1 MNEDV
6 MSVSSIPARALAK
19 FKRELKSF
27 NAPKAG
33 SSDAGIV
40 DVRLNSLREWTDW
53 IAVNPLFMDKR
64 FHQTCVAK
72 MQAHGIREPLTDHFH
87 LGETILFGPDL
98 REGIFVNGLN
108 SRLRATLYALAPPVE
123 NIGRYSARIYAPE
136 ALTQLALILR
146 GRYPKFL
153 GSEYSDNEDIRRE
166 LFPIPIKDLTA
177 LDLPDASFDF
187 VTSNEVLEHVPD
199 LDAALREMC
208 RILRPG
214 GQHIGTCPFIFNSEK
229 SDLRTVLKDGQL
241 VHLKPAEMHGDPVN
255 PSGGSLVFE
264 VPAWD
269 ILDRAKA
276 AGFSTAYMRF
286 IHSVPLGIACSTIGG
301 IFVLMMTK

>member
-1 MNEDV
+1 
-6 MSVSSIPARALAK
+6 MSGFSIPARALAK
-19 FKRELKSF
+19 FKRELKRF
-27 NAPKAG
+27 NKSSKAE
-33 SSDAGIV
+33 SSDADIV
-40 DVRLNSLREWTDW
+40 DVRLNSLAEWTDW
-53 IAVNPLFMDKR
+53 ITANPVLMDKCY
-64 FHQTCVAK
+64 HQTCVAK
-72 MQAHGIREPLTDHFH
+72 MQADGIHEPLTNRFYAGD
-87 LGETILFGPDL
+87 TIRFGPDL

-108 SRLRATLYALAPPVE
+108 SRLRATLYALAPPAE
-123 NIGRYSARIYAPE
+123 TIGRYSVRIYAPE

-177 LDLPDASFDF
+177 LDLPDGLFDV

-199 LDAALREMC
+199 LDAALREIC
-208 RILRPG
+208 RILKPG

-229 SDLRTVLKDGQL
+229 SDLRTMLKDGQL
-241 VHLKPAEMHGDPVN
+241 LHLKPAEMHGDPVN

-286 IHSVPLGIACSTIGG
+286 IHSIPLGIACSTIGG
-301 IFVLMMTK
+301 IFVLMMIK